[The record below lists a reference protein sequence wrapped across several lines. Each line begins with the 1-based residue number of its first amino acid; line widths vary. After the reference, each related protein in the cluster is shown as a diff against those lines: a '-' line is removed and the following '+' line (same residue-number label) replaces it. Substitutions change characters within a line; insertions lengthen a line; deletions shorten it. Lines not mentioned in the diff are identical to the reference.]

1 MLNDTLGAGILY
13 SVTKGKRQ
21 FNVSQRKIMVL
32 DDIFFDWCKISKK
45 LCKFAPK
52 NKTHYKNYMNG
63 FTKKEPTR
71 IRSLYCQSRV

>member
-32 DDIFFDWCKISKK
+32 DDIFFSIGVKSQ
-45 LCKFAPK
+45 
-52 NKTHYKNYMNG
+52 KNYV
-63 FTKKEPTR
+63 
-71 IRSLYCQSRV
+71 SLHQ